1 MTIRNDEKIAS
12 NVPDDP
18 FSFYDK
24 KLKSRAEKS
33 LIKNGISTPFVA
45 KAEMEEDRNNSSEPL
60 RPKDAEENLNNRR
73 DS

>member
-1 MTIRNDEKIAS
+1 MTIRNDEKITS

-18 FSFYDK
+18 FALYDK
-24 KLKSRAEKS
+24 KLRARAEKS

-45 KAEMEEDRNNSSEPL
+45 KAEMEEENNNTEPL
-60 RPKDAEENLNNRR
+60 RSKDAEEDLKNRR